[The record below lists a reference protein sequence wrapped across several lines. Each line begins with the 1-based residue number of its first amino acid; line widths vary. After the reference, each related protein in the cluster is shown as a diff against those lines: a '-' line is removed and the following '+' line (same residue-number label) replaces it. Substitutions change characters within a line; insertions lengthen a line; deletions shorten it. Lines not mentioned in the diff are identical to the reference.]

1 MTMTAGEKIATNI
14 KAGPESGLAEGEAQ
28 AMFSVY
34 DVVDSDGDRVK
45 EGEWDGFVAEIK
57 AQERVVPVLFAHDH
71 RNPMMCIGE
80 AVEFDPAAENSKGQ
94 RGITAKVKFDID
106 GDNPNPNAV
115 QAYKLAKGRRVNQW
129 SYHYHAERVKGADGV
144 NDLKNISATELSLV
158 LRGANDQTATLDIK
172 EAKATLAAGKPEHLK
187 SYVDVDV
194 PGSFEAT
201 QAALQATLGRKYPS
215 PVDGTGY
222 VYVNLVATTSDQVT
236 YQLINETSEGRSEQ
250 LLQADY
256 AIADGAVELGEA
268 AEVGVTIAAKG
279 APGDSGSVLEAELDI
294 ARAKILAGTTL
305 L

>member
-1 MTMTAGEKIATNI
+1 MTMTAGEKIATDI

-45 EGEWDGFVAEIK
+45 EGEWDAFVAEVKESGDPI
-57 AQERVVPVLFAHDH
+57 PVLFAHDH
-71 RNPMMCIGE
+71 RNPMMYIGE
-80 AVEFDPAAENSKGQ
+80 AYDFDPAATNSKGQ
-94 RGITAKVKFDID
+94 TGIAASVRFDID
-106 GDNPNPNAV
+106 GDNPNAA
-115 QAYKLAKGRRVNQW
+115 QAYKLAKGRRVKQW
-129 SYHYHAERVKGADGV
+129 SYHYHAERVKGADGI
-144 NDLKNISATELSLV
+144 NDLKGLRATELSLV
-158 LRGANDQTATLDIK
+158 LRGANDQTTTLDIK
-172 EAKATLAAGKPEHLK
+172 EATATLAAGKPEHLK

-279 APGDSGSVLEAELDI
+279 APADTGSVLEAELDI